1 MLIDIELVWIG
12 LPRTHEVAELMRLVA
27 DAEKHAAFALDFF
40 LCLFSLLAGVLKVIA
55 DDLLFVMVCVR
66 VCRSV

>member
-40 LCLFSLLAGVLKVIA
+40 FMSLLAS
-55 DDLLFVMVCVR
+55 R
-66 VCRSV
+66 RRSQSNRR